1 MDIKQAA
8 LGILDGIS
16 SIPNTA
22 YMGMVRSWEGSG
34 LAGQSVKQRNQ
45 AETERFFYMLKSL
58 GNAGSPLRRLIT
70 LVFT

>member
-34 LAGQSVKQRNQ
+34 LAGQSAKQRNQ
-45 AETERFFYMLKSL
+45 AETERFSICSKAWVMLSHL
-58 GNAGSPLRRLIT
+58 YAD
-70 LVFT
+70 